1 MSNEGLNINQ
11 FNRAYFIGVGGIGMS
26 ALARY
31 FNFQGWKVGGY
42 DKTQTALTA
51 NLEAE
56 GIEIHYEDFG
66 LSLPVE
72 FKNIENTLV
81 IYTPAIPVN
90 FGELL
95 HVQYSGYVVKKRAE
109 VLGMITRGSK
119 ALGVAGTHGKTTTSA
134 MLAHLLTQSE
144 LKCNAF
150 LGGIST
156 NFNSNFVSGDSEL
169 TVVEAD
175 EFDRSFL
182 QLNPYASIV
191 TSTDV
196 DHLDIYGNNDDFLIG
211 FKEYAKR
218 INPDGYLIRH
228 ADVVLSHPNEITYA
242 LDQEADFSGRNPR
255 FVNGR
260 FLIDLKTP
268 NGDWSEIEL
277 GVPGLHNAENA
288 IACIALCLKLGLTE
302 DVIRHGLK
310 TFAGVKRRFEY
321 HIKEDNFVYIDDYA
335 HHPTEIKALV
345 SSVRL
350 LYPNQRITGVFQ
362 PHLFTRTRDFFNEFA
377 YELSQLDEV
386 ILLPIYPAREEP
398 IAGITSEALLSKI
411 NIEDKK
417 VMTPTEVVSLLI
429 ERSRD
434 KQSSDSYRDEQSND
448 RSIEPSINSTVLLT
462 IGAGDIDRIVPQL
475 KTEFAL

>member
-1 MSNEGLNINQ
+1 MNQ

-42 DKTQTALTA
+42 DKTKTPLTA
-51 NLEAE
+51 NLEEE
-56 GIEIHYEDFG
+56 GIDIHYEDFG
-66 LSLPVE
+66 PSLPE
-72 FKNIENTLV
+72 LFKNVENTLI
-81 IYTPAIPVN
+81 IYTPAIPEN

-95 HVQYSGYVVKKRAE
+95 HVQYSGYAVIKRAE
-109 VLGMITRGSK
+109 VLGMITRDSK
-119 ALGVAGTHGKTTTSA
+119 ALGVAGTHGKTTTST
-134 MLAHLLTQSE
+134 MLAHMLNESE

-156 NFNSNFVSGDSEL
+156 NFNSNFVSGDSDL

-182 QLNPYASIV
+182 QLNPFASIV
-191 TSTDV
+191 TSTDA

-218 INPDGYLIRH
+218 INPAGFLIRH
-228 ADVVLSHPNEITYA
+228 VDVALNHPNEITYA
-242 LDQEADFSGRNPR
+242 LNQEAEFSGSNPR
-255 FVNGR
+255 FENGQ
-260 FLIDLKTP
+260 FLIDLATP
-268 NGDWSEIEL
+268 KGTWKDIEL
-277 GVPGLHNAENA
+277 GLPGLHNAENA
-288 IACIALCLKLGLTE
+288 IACIALCLELELTQE
-302 DVIRHGLK
+302 VIRQGLK
-310 TFAGVKRRFEY
+310 SFKGVKRRFEY
-321 HIKEDNFVYIDDYA
+321 HVREDDFVYIDDYA

-362 PHLFTRTRDFFNEFA
+362 PHLFTRTRDFFDEFA

-411 NIEDKK
+411 TTEDKK
-417 VMTPTEVVSLLI
+417 LMSPTQAVEYLTSSDRII
-429 ERSRD
+429 ERS
-434 KQSSDSYRDEQSND
+434 KD
-448 RSIEPSINSTVLLT
+448 RPVLLT

-475 KTEFAL
+475 ITEFAL